1 MMQKTTSVFIKT
13 GAIVFVLLFLA
24 QQQLFGWSAAIKIA
38 EQEGSELKKP
48 VACFSPQ
55 GKLFIVYDAG
65 AQIHLSSYDGTKVAF
80 EKRVSES
87 TLLAYEPCMFINKRG
102 VIHIVWIECSSFGS
116 NTQYIKYRSYNGSSW
131 SPVTVLQTLDIPG
144 TLPGGFV
151 TRKVEDLRMAVDENN
166 NVFLVYMVWPAGRC
180 QFISKYDNL
189 VQLETWPMAGRSKH
203 PDVAVDSNFVHIT
216 WQQLWSSDYTIAYC
230 KRSNSSG
237 GRFQTVV
244 DVRDGAHR
252 PRIAVDPSRVPH
264 IFQMDD
270 YQTSRITLYKYWTGN
285 GFSQKYV
292 VSDDGPRLYNNIG
305 ICVFDNSNIFTMALT
320 TTEIYYNWKQKGV
333 WSGHRL
339 VEKVRSRPDGTWAAL
354 SPDGKTAV
362 IAYTDRG
369 NSVYINLSSDE
380 ITPPTP
386 PTPPVINNPPIA
398 LFTFAP
404 FSGLYPL
411 RVTFNAQN
419 SSDSDGQIVSY
430 SWDFGDGAK
439 GSGALLEHIFQS
451 KGLFRVILTVTD
463 DDGASA
469 TASGELVVFGVAPPL
484 NVQFQRYVN
493 RNLFSVEY
501 LYRLVWNP
509 NPRNDEIGSKIVA
522 YKIYRREI
530 GKGGFVHF
538 YTLQT
543 GNQPSYEYLDR
554 SLGSAA
560 RDYEYA
566 VSSLDS
572 NGRESD
578 WN

>member
-1 MMQKTTSVFIKT
+1 MLQKTNRFFLKT

-24 QQQLFGWSAAIKIA
+24 QHQLFGWSAAIKIA
-38 EQEGSELKKP
+38 EQEGREHKKP
-48 VACFSPQ
+48 VPCYSPQ
-55 GKLFIVYDAG
+55 GKLYIVYEAG
-65 AQIHLSSYDGTKVAF
+65 AQIYLSSYDGTRVAL
-80 EKRVSES
+80 EKKISES
-87 TLLAYEPCMFINKRG
+87 TLLAYEAYMYITKRG
-102 VIHIVWIECSSFGS
+102 VIHIAWIEASDYNS
-116 NTQYIKYRSYNGSSW
+116 NTQYIKYRSYSGSSW
-131 SPVTVLQTLDIPG
+131 SAVTVLKALDISG

-151 TRKVEDLRMAVDENN
+151 GRKVEDLRIAADEND
-166 NVFLVYMVWPAGRC
+166 NVFLAYMVWPAGRC
-180 QFISKYDNL
+180 QFISKFGSL
-189 VQLETWPMAGRSKH
+189 IQLEAWPMDGRSKH
-203 PDVAVDSNFVHIT
+203 PDVAVDSNFVHIA
-216 WQQLWSSDYTIAYC
+216 WQQLWGSEYTIAYC
-230 KRSNSSG
+230 KRGNSASG
-237 GRFQTVV
+237 RWQTVV

-252 PRIAVDPSRVPH
+252 PRIAVDPNRVPH
-264 IFQMDD
+264 VFQMDD
-270 YQTSRITLYKYWTGN
+270 YEPDRLTIYKYWTGS
-285 GFSQKYV
+285 GFSQKYI
-292 VSDDGPRLYNNIG
+292 VSDDGPRKYNNIG
-305 ICVFDNSNIFTMALT
+305 LCVFDNNNIFTMELT
-320 TTEIYYNWKQKGV
+320 TTQIYFNWKRNGV
-333 WSGHRL
+333 WTGHQRVTNVL
-339 VEKVRSRPDGTWAAL
+339 SHPDYTSSAL

-362 IAYTDRG
+362 IAYTDSG
-369 NSVYINLSSDE
+369 NSVYINLSSE
-380 ITPPTP
+380 GIVPPAPPITNKPPT
-386 PTPPVINNPPIA
+386 A
-398 LFTFAP
+398 LFAFDP

-419 SSDSDGQIVSY
+419 SSDSDGQIVNY

-554 SLGSAA
+554 SLGSTA